1 MTKVL
6 LEAGLLD
13 LSQFPDDMTEEE
25 FLAFSRQHEPFRMER
40 EADGTV
46 IIMSPVG
53 SESGFFEGVLI
64 GELRNWAIR
73 QKQTPGFVFS
83 SSTGFRLPNG
93 AIRSPD
99 ASWMALESWQ
109 SVPEAERK
117 GFLPRCPDF
126 VVELRSPS
134 DPLPSLQTKMAE
146 WIANGARLAWLIDP
160 VEEKVCIYR
169 PEQEVEP
176 VVDFSAV
183 LSGEDVLPGFAFD
196 LKLLRLPE

>member
-53 SESGFFEGVLI
+53 SDSGYFENRINVQL
-64 GELRNWAIR
+64 ELWNRS
-73 QKQTPGFVFS
+73 QPVPGLTFS

-126 VVELRSPS
+126 VVELRSPG
-134 DPLPSLQTKMAE
+134 DPLPSLQAKMAE
-146 WIANGARLAWLIDP
+146 WMANGARLAWLIDP
-160 VEEKVCIYR
+160 VEEKVFIYR

-176 VVDFSAV
+176 VADFSAV